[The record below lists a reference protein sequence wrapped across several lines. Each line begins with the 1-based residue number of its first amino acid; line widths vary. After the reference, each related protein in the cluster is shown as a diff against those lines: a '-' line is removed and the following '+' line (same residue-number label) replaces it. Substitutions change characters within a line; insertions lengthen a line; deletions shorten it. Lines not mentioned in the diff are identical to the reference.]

1 MLSMLSRRENW
12 LERSSCDASNLC
24 WFGDSQC
31 HFLPAISARTQKL
44 IEKELNKASRK
55 LLKAGH
61 IVRNSREKRMLGQVG
76 HRWGERRKSQTWEDA
91 GQYPRSNSSRL
102 PDIGSEKLRTLFTAP
117 GNFFLKLKKV
127 MRYAQSPNRVSKRAM
142 SAGGIRRHLGNLETW
157 WSTVVQVI
165 REMEDVKKA
174 DRAVQQSQQE

>member
-1 MLSMLSRRENW
+1 MGRLVIGEGKEGKARPGKMLVNIQ
-12 LERSSCDASNLC
+12 D
-24 WFGDSQC
+24 
-31 HFLPAISARTQKL
+31 
-44 IEKELNKASRK
+44 
-55 LLKAGH
+55 
-61 IVRNSREKRMLGQVG
+61 
-76 HRWGERRKSQTWEDA
+76 QTVLVC
-91 GQYPRSNSSRL
+91 QTSL
-102 PDIGSEKLRTLFTAP
+102 TIGSEKLRTLFTAP

-142 SAGGIRRHLGNLETW
+142 SGGGIRRHLGNLETW